1 MNIRMFATTFV
12 AALALAGRAETA
24 TVRIGYPQGTKGMR
38 YETRTVDLEKTGDAS
53 WRFVMP
59 KAEIPK
65 NAKYVEV
72 VPSFFTA
79 QKGDDGYWMQA
90 RGTYGLFDKDD
101 GIYVRPAQLMPVFG
115 VKKGGSLWYGH
126 VKTWRF
132 TYAFVTKARK
142 GAYETYP
149 RFDCAHVRRFFPE
162 YYDDIVVDFRR
173 LDGAEA
179 DYLAHAYRK
188 YQLDRGAVRT
198 IKDRLNPELDYLC
211 DAIVVRIQTH
221 AAKPIPE
228 TADGITK
235 KFFKAGEELPI
246 TVHMPF
252 GVTEEFLQALKDAG
266 VDKLSI
272 CSAGWQ
278 DGGYDGK
285 RRSSG

>member
-101 GIYVRPAQLMPVFG
+101 GIYVRPAQLMPV
-115 VKKGGSLWYGH
+115 
-126 VKTWRF
+126 
-132 TYAFVTKARK
+132 
-142 GAYETYP
+142 
-149 RFDCAHVRRFFPE
+149 
-162 YYDDIVVDFRR
+162 
-173 LDGAEA
+173 
-179 DYLAHAYRK
+179 
-188 YQLDRGAVRT
+188 
-198 IKDRLNPELDYLC
+198 
-211 DAIVVRIQTH
+211 
-221 AAKPIPE
+221 
-228 TADGITK
+228 
-235 KFFKAGEELPI
+235 
-246 TVHMPF
+246 
-252 GVTEEFLQALKDAG
+252 
-266 VDKLSI
+266 
-272 CSAGWQ
+272 SA
-278 DGGYDGK
+278 
-285 RRSSG
+285 